1 MDIFNIIL
9 NGPTQYCHGINGV
22 NISYFW
28 NAWLNHTVHPAS
40 VGLFHISPK
49 FVYRSTYVAALTD
62 TVIDV
67 LVKSN
72 CNNLFSI
79 TIWIY
84 KALIGTPNLATST
97 QRKHQFRILK
107 HFLQIILPIQAEFE
121 HFDCQP
127 IQEYSCLILVESG
140 LIIDEIAFS
149 WRKYPT

>member
-40 VGLFHISPK
+40 VGLLHIWPK

-67 LVKSN
+67 LVSQIVTTFFDHNLNLQSLNRNAQSCHIDTKKTSIPYFETLFADYFTHSSRIWAFWLPTYTRIFLSN
-72 CNNLFSI
+72 FGR
-79 TIWIY
+79 IWS
-84 KALIGTPNLATST
+84 N
-97 QRKHQFRILK
+97 HQWNHL
-107 HFLQIILPIQAEFE
+107 
-121 HFDCQP
+121 
-127 IQEYSCLILVESG
+127 
-140 LIIDEIAFS
+140 
-149 WRKYPT
+149 